1 MVTKAQLE
9 AEVADL
15 RRQLA
20 EQAKEQTANESQE
33 ADIEPEGLVENLEA
47 WSAQLEDVM
56 TELEEF
62 PHKKP
67 ILFALGIFAV
77 GYLLGRSR

>member
-1 MVTKAQLE
+1 MVTKTQLE

-20 EQAKEQTANESQE
+20 EQAKEPTANETQD
-33 ADIEPEGLVENLEA
+33 ADAEPEGLAENLEA